1 MKRSDNMVIPTLR
14 GYNRG
19 SSSNHSYSVRG
30 HLRPLNYHSGLVDI
44 MWPDLL
50 HTVGRWMGESVN
62 TSNLCSFRLSYGKH
76 QGEKKCSS
84 FQK

>member
-1 MKRSDNMVIPTLR
+1 MVIPTLR

-19 SSSNHSYSVRG
+19 ISTNHSPSVRG
-30 HLRPLNYHSGLVDI
+30 HLRPLDYHHSSIEFV
-44 MWPDLL
+44 WPDML
-50 HTVGRWMGESVN
+50 HIVGRRLGASGD

-76 QGEKKCSS
+76 KGEEQCSS